1 LRFFKFKV
9 VPAGT
14 SSPERTISVQ
24 FLVELEFVR
33 SAYPVG
39 PLKVH
44 GRVKLKIGSGVGGKA
59 LERQREENNV
69 KIIERLIVN

>member
-1 LRFFKFKV
+1 M
-9 VPAGT
+9 
-14 SSPERTISVQ
+14 Q